1 MDFLNDITLT
11 DVALTIAVAVGSYLL
26 GAIPIGLLVGKI
38 FGGVDVRESG
48 SGRTGAT
55 NVLRTLGWKATV
67 PVVLLDLFKGSVA
80 VIVSG
85 LIADT
90 PGEVAGAVAVVVGH
104 TRSIFIGFGG
114 GRGVI
119 PAGGAALALVWP
131 AAIIGTIVGI
141 LIIALTRY
149 VSLGSLLGTVTC
161 VSIMVAFALAGVGA
175 ADSLEV
181 VPLSSLGP
189 SLSWAEQSS
198 FTRIAT
204 TSNALSA
211 ERNADSANRAEPTA

>member
-11 DVALTIAVAVGSYLL
+11 GVALTLAVALGSYLL
-26 GAIPIGLLVGKI
+26 GAVPIGLLVGKV
-38 FGGVDVRESG
+38 FGNVDVRDSG

-55 NVLRTLGWKATV
+55 NVLRTLGWKAAV

-80 VIVSG
+80 VIASG
-85 LIADT
+85 FIADT

-104 TRSIFIGFGG
+104 SRSIFIGFGG

-149 VSLGSLLGTVTC
+149 VSLGSLLGTITC
-161 VSIMVAFALAGVGA
+161 VGIMVAFAVLGLAPPLLDAVPFIIGPLAVVGGA
-175 ADSLEV
+175 IVIYAHRDNIQRLIR
-181 VPLSSLGP
+181 G
-189 SLSWAEQSS
+189 
-198 FTRIAT
+198 T
-204 TSNALSA
+204 
-211 ERNADSANRAEPTA
+211 ERRFGQRAEPTA

>member
-1 MDFLNDITLT
+1 MDFIDDITLAG
-11 DVALTIAVAVGSYLL
+11 VALTLAAALGSYLL
-26 GAIPIGLLVGKI
+26 GAVPIGLLVGKV
-38 FGGVDVRESG
+38 FGDVDVRESG

-55 NVLRTLGWKATV
+55 NVLRTLGWKAAV

-85 LIADT
+85 FVADT

-104 TRSIFIGFGG
+104 SRSIFIRFGG

-149 VSLGSLLGTVTC
+149 VSLGSLLGTLTC
-161 VSIMVAFALAGVGA
+161 VGIMVAFAVLGLAPPFLEAVPFVVG
-175 ADSLEV
+175 
-181 VPLSSLGP
+181 PL
-189 SLSWAEQSS
+189 
-198 FTRIAT
+198 
-204 TSNALSA
+204 ALVGGA
-211 ERNADSANRAEPTA
+211 IVIYAHRDNIQRLIRGTERRFGQPAEPTT

>member
-1 MDFLNDITLT
+1 MDFLDDITLAA
-11 DVALTIAVAVGSYLL
+11 VALTMAAAIGSYLL
-26 GAIPIGLLVGKI
+26 GAVPIGLLVGKV
-38 FGGVDVRESG
+38 FGNVDVRESG

-55 NVLRTLGWKATV
+55 NVLRTLGWKAAV

-85 LIADT
+85 VIADT

-104 TRSIFIGFGG
+104 SRSIFIGFGG

-161 VSIMVAFALAGVGA
+161 VGIMVAFAVLGLAPPLLDAVPFIIGPLAVVGGA
-175 ADSLEV
+175 IVIYAHRDNIQRLIR
-181 VPLSSLGP
+181 G
-189 SLSWAEQSS
+189 
-198 FTRIAT
+198 T
-204 TSNALSA
+204 
-211 ERNADSANRAEPTA
+211 ERRFGQPAEPTA

>member
-11 DVALTIAVAVGSYLL
+11 GIALTLAAAVGSYLL
-26 GAIPIGLLVGKI
+26 GAVPIGLLVGKA
-38 FGGVDVRESG
+38 FGNVDVRDSG

-55 NVLRTLGWKATV
+55 NVLRTLGWKAAA

-85 LIADT
+85 FVADT

-104 TRSIFIGFGG
+104 SRSVFIGFGG

-161 VSIMVAFALAGVGA
+161 VCIMVAFAVLGLAPPLLDAVPFIIGPLAVVGGA
-175 ADSLEV
+175 IVIYAHRDNIQRLIR
-181 VPLSSLGP
+181 G
-189 SLSWAEQSS
+189 
-198 FTRIAT
+198 T
-204 TSNALSA
+204 
-211 ERNADSANRAEPTA
+211 ERRFGQPAEPTA

>member
-1 MDFLNDITLT
+1 MDFLDDITLAG
-11 DVALTIAVAVGSYLL
+11 VALTMAAALGSYLL
-26 GAIPIGLLVGKI
+26 GAVPIGLLVGKA
-38 FGGVDVRESG
+38 FGNVDVREAG

-85 LIADT
+85 VIADT

-104 TRSIFIGFGG
+104 SRSIFIGFGG

-161 VSIMVAFALAGVGA
+161 VGIMVAFAVLGLAPPLLDAVPFIIGPLAVVGGA
-175 ADSLEV
+175 IV
-181 VPLSSLGP
+181 VYAHRDNIQRLIRG
-189 SLSWAEQSS
+189 
-198 FTRIAT
+198 T
-204 TSNALSA
+204 
-211 ERNADSANRAEPTA
+211 ERRFGQPAEPTA

>member
-1 MDFLNDITLT
+1 MDFLDEITLAGI
-11 DVALTIAVAVGSYLL
+11 ALTLTAALGSYLL
-26 GAIPIGLLVGKI
+26 GAVPIGLLVGKV
-38 FGGVDVRESG
+38 FGSVDVRESG

-55 NVLRTLGWKATV
+55 NVLRTLGWKAAV

-80 VIVSG
+80 VIASG
-85 LIADT
+85 IIADT

-104 TRSIFIGFGG
+104 SRSVFIGFGG

-149 VSLGSLLGTVTC
+149 VSLGSLLGTLTC
-161 VSIMVAFALAGVGA
+161 VGIMVAFAVMGLAPPLLDAVPFIVGPLA
-175 ADSLEV
+175 V
-181 VPLSSLGP
+181 VGGAIIIYAHRDNIQRLIHG
-189 SLSWAEQSS
+189 
-198 FTRIAT
+198 T
-204 TSNALSA
+204 
-211 ERNADSANRAEPTA
+211 ERRFGRPAEPTA

>member
-1 MDFLNDITLT
+1 MDFLDEITLAGI
-11 DVALTIAVAVGSYLL
+11 ALTLAAALGSYLL
-26 GAIPIGLLVGKI
+26 GAVPIGLLVGKV
-38 FGGVDVRESG
+38 FGSVDVRESG

-55 NVLRTLGWKATV
+55 NVLRTLGWKAAV

-80 VIVSG
+80 VIASG
-85 LIADT
+85 FIADT

-104 TRSIFIGFGG
+104 SRSVFIGFGG

-149 VSLGSLLGTVTC
+149 VSLGSLLGTATC
-161 VSIMVAFALAGVGA
+161 VGIMVAFAVMGLAPPLLDAVPFIVGPLA
-175 ADSLEV
+175 V
-181 VPLSSLGP
+181 VGGAIIIYAHRDNIQRLIRG
-189 SLSWAEQSS
+189 
-198 FTRIAT
+198 T
-204 TSNALSA
+204 
-211 ERNADSANRAEPTA
+211 ERRFGQPAEPTA

>member
-1 MDFLNDITLT
+1 MDFLDDITLT
-11 DVALTIAVAVGSYLL
+11 GIALTLAAAVGSYLL
-26 GAIPIGLLVGKI
+26 GAVPIGLLVGKA
-38 FGGVDVRESG
+38 FGKVHVRDSG

-55 NVLRTLGWKATV
+55 NVLRTLGWKAAA

-85 LIADT
+85 FIADT

-104 TRSIFIGFGG
+104 SRSVFIGFGG

-119 PAGGAALALVWP
+119 PAGGTALALVWP

-161 VSIMVAFALAGVGA
+161 VGIMVAFAVLGLAPPLLDAVPFIIGPLAVVGGA
-175 ADSLEV
+175 IIIYAHRDNIQRLIR
-181 VPLSSLGP
+181 G
-189 SLSWAEQSS
+189 
-198 FTRIAT
+198 T
-204 TSNALSA
+204 
-211 ERNADSANRAEPTA
+211 ERRFGQPAEPTA

>member
-1 MDFLNDITLT
+1 MDFIDDITIAA
-11 DVALTIAVAVGSYLL
+11 VALTMAAAIGSYLL
-26 GAIPIGLLVGKI
+26 GAVPIGLLVGKV
-38 FGGVDVRESG
+38 FGNVDVRESG

-55 NVLRTLGWKATV
+55 NVLRTLGWKAAV

-85 LIADT
+85 VIADT

-104 TRSIFIGFGG
+104 SRSIFIGFGG

-161 VSIMVAFALAGVGA
+161 VGIMVGFAVLGLAPPLLDAVPFIIGPLAVVGGA
-175 ADSLEV
+175 IVIYAHRDNIQRLIR
-181 VPLSSLGP
+181 G
-189 SLSWAEQSS
+189 
-198 FTRIAT
+198 T
-204 TSNALSA
+204 
-211 ERNADSANRAEPTA
+211 ERRFGQPAEPTA

>member
-1 MDFLNDITLT
+1 MDFLDDITL
-11 DVALTIAVAVGSYLL
+11 VAIALTVVAGLGSYLL
-26 GAIPIGLLVGKI
+26 GAVPIGLLVGKA
-38 FGGVDVRESG
+38 FGNVDVRDSG

-55 NVLRTLGWKATV
+55 NVLRTLGWKAAV
-67 PVVLLDLFKGSVA
+67 PVVMLDLFKGSVA
-80 VIVSG
+80 VIASG
-85 LIADT
+85 VIADT

-104 TRSIFIGFGG
+104 SRSIFIGFGG

-161 VSIMVAFALAGVGA
+161 VGIMVAFAVLGLAPPLLDAVPFIIGPLAVVGGA
-175 ADSLEV
+175 IIIYAHRDNIQRLIR
-181 VPLSSLGP
+181 G
-189 SLSWAEQSS
+189 
-198 FTRIAT
+198 T
-204 TSNALSA
+204 
-211 ERNADSANRAEPTA
+211 ERRFGQPAEPTG

>member
-1 MDFLNDITLT
+1 MDFLDEITLAGI
-11 DVALTIAVAVGSYLL
+11 ALMLAAALGSYLL
-26 GAIPIGLLVGKI
+26 GAVPIGLLVGKA
-38 FGGVDVRESG
+38 FGSVDVRESG

-55 NVLRTLGWKATV
+55 NVLRTLGWKAAV

-80 VIVSG
+80 VIASG
-85 LIADT
+85 FIADT

-104 TRSIFIGFGG
+104 SRSVFIGFGG

-149 VSLGSLLGTVTC
+149 VSLGSLLGTATC
-161 VSIMVAFALAGVGA
+161 VGIMVAFAVMGLAPPLLDAVPFIVGPLA
-175 ADSLEV
+175 V
-181 VPLSSLGP
+181 VGGAIIIYAHRDNIQRLIRG
-189 SLSWAEQSS
+189 
-198 FTRIAT
+198 T
-204 TSNALSA
+204 
-211 ERNADSANRAEPTA
+211 ERRFGRPAEPTA